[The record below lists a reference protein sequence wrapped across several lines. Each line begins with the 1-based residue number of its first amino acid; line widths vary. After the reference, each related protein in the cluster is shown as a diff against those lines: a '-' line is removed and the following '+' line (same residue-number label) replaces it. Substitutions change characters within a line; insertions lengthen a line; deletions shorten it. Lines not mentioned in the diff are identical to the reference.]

1 MNASFQMTRDPDFV
15 QDDDSHV
22 LQLSTYEHWAV
33 LLFVIIHV
41 IAFAA
46 SLLVCALVWW
56 RTYTAWSAFLDAATN
71 ENGQD
76 RGIVPPEQM
85 A

>member
-1 MNASFQMTRDPDFV
+1 MTRDPDFV
-15 QDDDSHV
+15 QEDDNGHV
-22 LQLSTYEHWAV
+22 LQLSNYEHWAV

-56 RTYTAWSAFLDAATN
+56 RTYTAWSTFLEAATN
-71 ENGQD
+71 EDGPN
-76 RGIVPPEQM
+76 RGAVPPEQM